1 MKKFLFLVLFLIFGW
16 FLYMPGLACAFSN
29 ETTNEILI
37 KYKEKENIEVIKIK
51 DKENYQDLLD
61 YYNSKE
67 CVEYAE
73 PNFIYRA
80 AIIPSD
86 SYFNNQWYLKKI
98 KAPEAW
104 NTVRESSGVVIAII
118 DTGVQID
125 HPDLRDN
132 IWKNKKEIPD
142 NGIDDDR
149 NGFIDDVFGWD
160 FVNNLADPR
169 PKFKEGYTQDGI
181 IHGTVVA
188 GIAAASGNNASGI
201 TGVSWNTKIIP
212 LKALND
218 KGEGDTK
225 DIIKAIDYAILNG
238 ADIIN
243 FSFVGFGFSKSLETA
258 IRRAYKAG
266 VVMVAAAGNE
276 ENEEKQG
283 YFLDEVPMYP
293 VCHDGNYR
301 ENMVIGVAATD
312 ALDQKAK
319 FSGYGFKCIDISAPG
334 VSIFSTSV
342 YSPNQYFK
350 EMPFDKY
357 HDGYWSGTSMAVPMV
372 SATISLVEALNP
384 SLSIKEVVD
393 IVINNSDNINRLNPD
408 FLGRLGKGRLNVFNS
423 ALEAE
428 KRLKKYSVDI
438 LFAPYSKKES
448 NIFIADKKGNIK
460 SSFFAYDENFTGGVN
475 MVSGDVDGDSINE
488 IITGAGVGSVS
499 YVKIFDVNG
508 VFKKQFLAYR
518 PEFRG
523 GVKVAIGDMD
533 GDGINEIIT
542 GPGAGGGPHIR
553 IFNEKGEL
561 EGQFFAY
568 NKDFEG
574 GVNIASGDVD
584 GDGIDEI
591 ITGPGE
597 GGGAHVRIF
606 RKNGHL
612 DGEFFAYDKN
622 FRGGVNVAVG
632 SINGKTRNHKSEII
646 TAPGKGGGPH
656 VKIFDNHAKVL
667 IQFFAFKEKFKGGV
681 NISAVDMD
689 YDGIDEIIA
698 GAGPGGAPH
707 VRVFNKNGKIISSF
721 YAWSEDFD
729 GGVNVSSIKY

>member
-142 NGIDDDR
+142 
-149 NGFIDDVFGWD
+149 DVFGWD

-266 VVMVAAAGNE
+266 DVMVAAAGNE

-357 HDGYWSGTSMAVPMV
+357 HDGYLSGTSMAVPMV

-499 YVKIFDVNG
+499 YVKIFND
-508 VFKKQFLAYR
+508 
-518 PEFRG
+518 
-523 GVKVAIGDMD
+523 
-533 GDGINEIIT
+533 
-542 GPGAGGGPHIR
+542 
-553 IFNEKGEL
+553 KGEL

-667 IQFFAFKEKFKGGV
+667 IQFFAF
-681 NISAVDMD
+681 
-689 YDGIDEIIA
+689 
-698 GAGPGGAPH
+698 
-707 VRVFNKNGKIISSF
+707 
-721 YAWSEDFD
+721 
-729 GGVNVSSIKY
+729 

>member
-475 MVSGDVDGDSINE
+475 MVSGDIDGDS
-488 IITGAGVGSVS
+488 
-499 YVKIFDVNG
+499 
-508 VFKKQFLAYR
+508 
-518 PEFRG
+518 
-523 GVKVAIGDMD
+523 
-533 GDGINEIIT
+533 INEIIT

>member
-1 MKKFLFLVLFLIFGW
+1 
-16 FLYMPGLACAFSN
+16 MPGLACAFSN

>member
-218 KGEGDTK
+218 KGEGDTI

-319 FSGYGFKCIDISAPG
+319 FSGYGFQCIDISAPG

-542 GPGAGGGPHIR
+542 GPG
-553 IFNEKGEL
+553 
-561 EGQFFAY
+561 
-568 NKDFEG
+568 
-574 GVNIASGDVD
+574 
-584 GDGIDEI
+584 
-591 ITGPGE
+591 E

>member
-357 HDGYWSGTSMAVPMV
+357 HDGYLSGTSMAVPMV
-372 SATISLVEALNP
+372 SAAVALVETANPAL
-384 SLSIKEVVD
+384 SKAE
-393 IVINNSDNINRLNPD
+393 VINILLDSSDNINRLNPGYLGQ
-408 FLGRLGKGRLNVFNS
+408 LGRGRLN
-423 ALEAE
+423 
-428 KRLKKYSVDI
+428 
-438 LFAPYSKKES
+438 
-448 NIFIADKKGNIK
+448 
-460 SSFFAYDENFTGGVN
+460 
-475 MVSGDVDGDSINE
+475 INE
-488 IITGAGVGSVS
+488 AVAKAHALKTRQLNRIIAAPHGNYKSLI
-499 YVKIFDVNG
+499 KIFGQSGQKDAEFTVYNEG
-508 VFKKQFLAYR
+508 
-518 PEFRG
+518 FRG
-523 GVKVAIGDMD
+523 GVNV
-533 GDGINEIIT
+533 
-542 GPGAGGGPHIR
+542 
-553 IFNEKGEL
+553 
-561 EGQFFAY
+561 
-568 NKDFEG
+568 
-574 GVNIASGDVD
+574 ASGDVD
-584 GDGIDEI
+584 GDGHDEI
-591 ITGPGE
+591 ITGA
-597 GGGAHVRIF
+597 GA
-606 RKNGHL
+606 
-612 DGEFFAYDKN
+612 
-622 FRGGVNVAVG
+622 
-632 SINGKTRNHKSEII
+632 
-646 TAPGKGGGPH
+646 GGGPH
-656 VKIFDNHAKVL
+656 VKIFDSDGNLKGQFFAYREGFRGGVNVASGDVDGDGHDEIITGAGAGGGPQVRIFRAHGDIEGQFFAYDENFRGGVRVATIGAGNGTRRSKEDIITAPGAGGGPQIKVFDNHARIL
-667 IQFFAFKEKFKGGV
+667 AQFFAFNQKFKGGV
-681 NISAVDMD
+681 SIAAIDINL
-689 YDGIDEIIA
+689 DGTDDIIT
-698 GAGPGGAPH
+698 GAGSGGTPH
-707 VRVFNKNGKIISSF
+707 IRVFSKRGIILGSF
-721 YAWSEDFD
+721 FGFEEGF
-729 GGVNVSSIKY
+729 GEGVNVGTVSIKNT

>member
-488 IITGAGVGSVS
+488 IITG
-499 YVKIFDVNG
+499 
-508 VFKKQFLAYR
+508 
-518 PEFRG
+518 
-523 GVKVAIGDMD
+523 
-533 GDGINEIIT
+533 
-542 GPGAGGGPHIR
+542 PGAGGGPHIR

>member
-86 SYFNNQWYLKKI
+86 SYFNNQRYLKK
-98 KAPEAW
+98 
-104 NTVRESSGVVIAII
+104 
-118 DTGVQID
+118 
-125 HPDLRDN
+125 
-132 IWKNKKEIPD
+132 IPD

-319 FSGYGFKCIDISAPG
+319 FSGYGFQCIDISAPG

-357 HDGYWSGTSMAVPMV
+357 HDGY
-372 SATISLVEALNP
+372 
-384 SLSIKEVVD
+384 
-393 IVINNSDNINRLNPD
+393 
-408 FLGRLGKGRLNVFNS
+408 
-423 ALEAE
+423 
-428 KRLKKYSVDI
+428 
-438 LFAPYSKKES
+438 
-448 NIFIADKKGNIK
+448 
-460 SSFFAYDENFTGGVN
+460 
-475 MVSGDVDGDSINE
+475 
-488 IITGAGVGSVS
+488 
-499 YVKIFDVNG
+499 
-508 VFKKQFLAYR
+508 KQR
-518 PEFRG
+518 C
-523 GVKVAIGDMD
+523 
-533 GDGINEIIT
+533 
-542 GPGAGGGPHIR
+542 
-553 IFNEKGEL
+553 
-561 EGQFFAY
+561 
-568 NKDFEG
+568 
-574 GVNIASGDVD
+574 
-584 GDGIDEI
+584 
-591 ITGPGE
+591 
-597 GGGAHVRIF
+597 
-606 RKNGHL
+606 
-612 DGEFFAYDKN
+612 
-622 FRGGVNVAVG
+622 
-632 SINGKTRNHKSEII
+632 
-646 TAPGKGGGPH
+646 
-656 VKIFDNHAKVL
+656 
-667 IQFFAFKEKFKGGV
+667 
-681 NISAVDMD
+681 
-689 YDGIDEIIA
+689 
-698 GAGPGGAPH
+698 
-707 VRVFNKNGKIISSF
+707 
-721 YAWSEDFD
+721 
-729 GGVNVSSIKY
+729 

>member
-448 NIFIADKKGNIK
+448 NIFIAD
-460 SSFFAYDENFTGGVN
+460 DENFTGGVN

-508 VFKKQFLAYR
+508 VFKKQFL
-518 PEFRG
+518 
-523 GVKVAIGDMD
+523 
-533 GDGINEIIT
+533 
-542 GPGAGGGPHIR
+542 
-553 IFNEKGEL
+553 
-561 EGQFFAY
+561 
-568 NKDFEG
+568 
-574 GVNIASGDVD
+574 
-584 GDGIDEI
+584 
-591 ITGPGE
+591 
-597 GGGAHVRIF
+597 
-606 RKNGHL
+606 
-612 DGEFFAYDKN
+612 AYDKN

>member
-266 VVMVAAAGNE
+266 VVMVAAA
-276 ENEEKQG
+276 
-283 YFLDEVPMYP
+283 
-293 VCHDGNYR
+293 
-301 ENMVIGVAATD
+301 D

-542 GPGAGGGPHIR
+542 GPG
-553 IFNEKGEL
+553 
-561 EGQFFAY
+561 
-568 NKDFEG
+568 
-574 GVNIASGDVD
+574 
-584 GDGIDEI
+584 
-591 ITGPGE
+591 E